1 MTPTL
6 LELQNVSY
14 SYPGGGTVIQDINLQ
29 VDKNDL
35 LVIKGESG
43 AGKSTILK
51 LLNRFCD
58 YTEGKILFN
67 NRELKGFRIVELRST
82 IIYLPQVPVMIE
94 GTIEE
99 NLSFPF
105 NFRAHKVKEFDKDNA
120 LKWLDFFRLDLALH
134 ADALKLSIGQKQRI
148 ALIRSMILMPQ
159 VLLLDEPVASLDKK
173 NRQIIEQKI
182 ESLTRTSGVTVIMV
196 THGDVSSSFS
206 DYRLFQVSERSLREV
221 RH

>member
-1 MTPTL
+1 MPSKL
-6 LELQNVSY
+6 LDLQNVSY
-14 SYPGGGTVIQDINLQ
+14 AYPGGGTVIQDINLQ

-35 LVIKGESG
+35 VVIKGESG

-67 NRELKGFRIVELRST
+67 NRELKGFSIVELRSS
-82 IIYLPQVPVMIE
+82 IIYLPQIPVMIE
-94 GTIEE
+94 GKIEE

-105 NFRAHKVKEFDKDNA
+105 NFRAHKVKEFDKANA
-120 LKWLDFFRLDLALH
+120 LKWLDFFRLDMSLH
-134 ADALKLSIGQKQRI
+134 ADAHKLSIGQKQRI
-148 ALIRSMILMPQ
+148 ALIRSMILMPK
-159 VLLLDEPVASLDKK
+159 VLLLDEPVGSLDKK

-206 DYRLFQVSERSLREV
+206 DCRIFQVKDKGLREV
-221 RH
+221 RQ